1 MKTMGINN
9 TVMTAMGNCTKVMAG
24 ANAQMDV
31 KSISTMIRDFQKE
44 TMKTEMQNEM
54 VGDAMDTSDAV
65 GEEADDVYNAILGEI
80 GMDVEVGAQTGVG
93 AIASNK

>member
-1 MKTMGINN
+1 
-9 TVMTAMGNCTKVMAG
+9 
-24 ANAQMDV
+24 
-31 KSISTMIRDFQKE
+31 
-44 TMKTEMQNEM
+44 MQNDM
-54 VGDAMDTSDAV
+54 VADAMDVGDAV